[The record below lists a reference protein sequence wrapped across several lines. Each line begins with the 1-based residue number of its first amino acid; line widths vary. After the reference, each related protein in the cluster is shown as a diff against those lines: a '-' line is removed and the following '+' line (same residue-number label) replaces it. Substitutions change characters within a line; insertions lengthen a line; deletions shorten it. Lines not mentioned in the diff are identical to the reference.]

1 MEAGTCGSGGTVPGV
16 VGCWRLEEV
25 VLRGQ
30 RLEGV
35 PVALR
40 WQRLEDTPTP
50 EGTEVRGTRGGTE
63 VAELE
68 GISTPEVT
76 KAGGG
81 TCSGTEWHLV
91 VSLSLATSV

>member
-1 MEAGTCGSGGTVPGV
+1 MEAGTCGCGGTVPGA
-16 VGCWRLEEV
+16 VGWWRLEEV

-30 RLEGV
+30 RLE
-35 PVALR
+35 
-40 WQRLEDTPTP
+40 DTPTP
-50 EGTEVRGTRGGTE
+50 EGTDVRGTRGGTE

>member
-1 MEAGTCGSGGTVPGV
+1 MVEAGGGGTEGTEVGGGTCG
-16 VGCWRLEEV
+16 
-25 VLRGQ
+25 
-30 RLEGV
+30 
-35 PVALR
+35 LR

-50 EGTEVRGTRGGTE
+50 EGTDVRGTRGGTE